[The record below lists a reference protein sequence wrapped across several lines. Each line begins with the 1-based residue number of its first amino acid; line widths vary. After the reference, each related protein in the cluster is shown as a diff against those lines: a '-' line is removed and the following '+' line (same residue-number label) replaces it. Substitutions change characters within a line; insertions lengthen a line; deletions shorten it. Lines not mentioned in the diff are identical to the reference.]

1 MRTQPNWQNLPLN
14 TLVMG
19 ASKDLFME
27 VQIQAEIDE
36 DAWNELPNEYKYK
49 FKMKRIEV
57 ERINGEHAK
66 DVYRKDPKWVEL
78 NKAMIE
84 AIENRRN
91 REEQIRVE
99 LRFK

>member
-1 MRTQPNWQNLPLN
+1 MR
-14 TLVMG
+14 
-19 ASKDLFME
+19 ASKDPFME
-27 VQIQAEIDE
+27 VHIQAEIDE
-36 DAWNELPNEYKYK
+36 SVWNELPIDYQQW
-49 FKMKRIEV
+49 FKIKRIEV